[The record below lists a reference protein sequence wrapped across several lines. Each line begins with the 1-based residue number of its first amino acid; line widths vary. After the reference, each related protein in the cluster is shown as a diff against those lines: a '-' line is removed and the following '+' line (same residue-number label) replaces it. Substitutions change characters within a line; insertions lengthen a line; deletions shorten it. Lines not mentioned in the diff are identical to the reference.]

1 MSRSFEPTNSEKPLG
16 GRYKIISEL
25 GAGGFGQTFLAEDM
39 HLPGHPRCV
48 IKQLLPK
55 TSDTNTLAMARR
67 LFDREAQVLYQLGDH
82 DQIPRLLAHF
92 EDNQEFYLAQELIE
106 GEPLTKELAS
116 GQRWSEVQVIAL
128 LQDIL
133 EVLAFVHEQQVIHR
147 DIKPANLI
155 RRQQDGRIVLID
167 FGAVKQVSLQAVN
180 PEELTNLTISI
191 GTKGYMPNEQ
201 LAGSPRFS
209 SDVYA
214 VGMLA
219 IQALTGVNPK
229 RLGEDPNTG
238 EINWR
243 DRAPQTRPE
252 LAAIIDQMVCYD
264 FRDRYPTATEALEAL
279 RSLPAVLLESVPPP
293 QPLSEAAG
301 ATSSLELPT
310 PPSTIDPT
318 EPGTDLSSTNIWVPT
333 ELPAETLPSANVVGE
348 TAPLSQQEQPSAR
361 AALMSATS
369 GLLQRGRGF
378 VKLWS
383 ILAGLAAVGAIAL
396 IAKTVPS
403 PQLAGQTANRS
414 GAPTASPTK
423 SPVEVLTPTPTPPPP
438 KPKPAELLRQADDLR
453 KAGEH
458 QKALSLYDQVIGS
471 GSGKNAIAL
480 QPDVAKAYWGRCYSL
495 EKLRKPAEAIVACN
509 DALDL
514 KRNYPEALWTKG
526 NALYQQQQTLEA
538 LEHYERAT
546 EIKPDFAEAWLSL
559 GVVLQS
565 LGRSV
570 EAIDALDKS
579 IALKRDSAQAWST
592 KGEALWNLGRF
603 AQAIPALDK
612 ALQLQP
618 DNPNAI
624 KIRKKAKEELGR

>member
-48 IKQLLPK
+48 VKQLLPK
-55 TSDTNTLAMARR
+55 TSNSDTLAMARR

-92 EDNQEFYLAQELIE
+92 EDNEEFYLAQELIE
-106 GEPLTKELAS
+106 GEPLTKELVS

-147 DIKPANLI
+147 DIKPPNLI

-229 RLGEDPNTG
+229 RLGEDPETG
-238 EINWR
+238 ELNWR
-243 DRAPQTRPE
+243 DRAPQARPE

-279 RSLPAVLLESVPPP
+279 QSLPPVFLESVPPS
-293 QPLSEAAG
+293 QPLSEATG

-310 PPSTIDPT
+310 PSSTIDPT
-318 EPGTDLSSTNIWVPT
+318 ESGTDLGSTNIWVPT
-333 ELPAETLPSANVVGE
+333 ELPAETSPSVNVVEE

-361 AALMSATS
+361 AALTSATS

-396 IAKTVPS
+396 IAKTAVS
-403 PQLAGQTANRS
+403 PQFANQTTNRS

-423 SPVEVLTPTPTPPPP
+423 SPVEELTPTSTPP

-480 QPDVAKAYWGRCYSL
+480 KPDVAKAYWGRCYSL
-495 EKLRKPAEAIVACN
+495 EKMRKPAEAIVACN

-514 KRNYPEALWTKG
+514 KRNYPEALWSKA
-526 NALYQQQQTLEA
+526 NALYQQKQTIEA
-538 LEHYERAT
+538 LALYERAT
-546 EIKPDFAEAWLSL
+546 EIKPDFPEAWLSL
-559 GVVLQS
+559 GVALQS
-565 LGRSV
+565 VGRSV
-570 EAIDALDKS
+570 EAIDALDKA

-603 AQAIPALDK
+603 AEAIPALDK

>member
-48 IKQLLPK
+48 VKQLLPK
-55 TSDTNTLAMARR
+55 TSNADTLAMARR

-92 EDNQEFYLAQELIE
+92 EDNEEFYLAQELIE
-106 GEPLTKELAS
+106 GEPLTKELVS

-147 DIKPANLI
+147 DIKPPNLI

-229 RLGEDPNTG
+229 RLGEDPKTG

-243 DRAPQTRPE
+243 DRAPQARPE

-264 FRDRYPTATEALEAL
+264 FRDRYSTATEALEAL
-279 RSLPAVLLESVPPP
+279 QSLPPVFLESVPPS
-293 QPLSEAAG
+293 QPLSEATG

-318 EPGTDLSSTNIWVPT
+318 ESGTDLWSTNIWVPT
-333 ELPAETLPSANVVGE
+333 ELPAETSPSVNVVEE

-361 AALMSATS
+361 AGLTSATS
-369 GLLQRGRGF
+369 GLLQRGRGL
-378 VKLWS
+378 VKLWP

-396 IAKTVPS
+396 IAKTAVS
-403 PQLAGQTANRS
+403 PQFANQTTNRS

-423 SPVEVLTPTPTPPPP
+423 SPVEELTPTSTPAP

-471 GSGKNAIAL
+471 SSGKNAIAL
-480 QPDVAKAYWGRCYSL
+480 KPDVAKAYWGRCYSL
-495 EKLRKPAEAIVACN
+495 EKMRKPAEAIVACN

-514 KRNYPEALWTKG
+514 KRNYPEALWSKA
-526 NALYQQQQTLEA
+526 NALYQQKQTIEA
-538 LEHYERAT
+538 LALYERAT

-559 GVVLQS
+559 GVALQS
-565 LGRSV
+565 VGRSV
-570 EAIDALDKS
+570 EAIDALDKA

-603 AQAIPALDK
+603 AEAIPALDK